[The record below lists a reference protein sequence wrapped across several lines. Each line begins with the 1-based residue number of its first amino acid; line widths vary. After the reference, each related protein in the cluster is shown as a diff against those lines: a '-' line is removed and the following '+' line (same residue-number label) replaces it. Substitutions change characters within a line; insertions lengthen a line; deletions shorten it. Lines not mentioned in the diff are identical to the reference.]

1 MNFTNKKSLG
11 NCNDTSCP
19 KSGIKIHK
27 TDNDYKYNP
36 FAANTNTNTNTKIS
50 LTQRQ
55 SSLEKPVNYHNTHL
69 NELDLDI
76 DHYSLE
82 DLFNLFNIPNYVL
95 DETTLKHAKQIVL
108 KMHPDKSRLDPKY
121 FLFFSKAYKQIYGIY
136 EFQNKSDKK
145 TYKNEDFFDEDNK
158 QLLDQMFATKKEL
171 KKADE
176 FNSWFNKNFEKNHL
190 QNDDERNGYGDWLK
204 SNQGTYVFNG
214 TVSKN
219 NMNEIFEA
227 RKKEIQTITVYKGV
241 RDIDANNLG
250 ASSLAGHTDNYTGGQ
265 GSLGFTDLRQAYVE
279 SVIPVTQEDYDKMPK
294 FRNMSEYKNY
304 RDNHSDVQPLS
315 KEESEQILYR
325 NQRQMDLE
333 STALAYKHAQRAE
346 KIKQNQSSFW
356 GELRQI
362 TR

>member
-11 NCNDTSCP
+11 NCNTTTCP
-19 KSGIKIHK
+19 KVGIKIHSS
-27 TDNDYKYNP
+27 DNDYKDDPFSSNLNINP
-36 FAANTNTNTNTKIS
+36 AKK
-50 LTQRQ
+50 Q

-69 NELDLDI
+69 NQLDLDI

-82 DLFNLFNIPNYVL
+82 DLFNLFNISNYVL
-95 DETTLKHAKQIVL
+95 DETSLKQAKQIVL

-145 TYKNEDFFDEDNK
+145 TYKNEEYFDEENK
-158 QLLDQMFATKKEL
+158 QLLDQMFDSKKNL
-171 KKADE
+171 KNPAD
-176 FNSWFNKNFEKNHL
+176 FNSWFNQNFEKSNFK
-190 QNDDERNGYGDWLK
+190 NDDETNGYGDWLK
-204 SNQGTYVFNG
+204 SNEGTYTFNG

-219 NMNEIFEA
+219 NMNEIFET
-227 RKKEIQTITVYKGV
+227 RKKEIQSLTVYKGV

-250 ASSLAGHTDNYTGGQ
+250 ASSLSGHTDNYTGGQ

-279 SVIPVTQEDYDKMPK
+279 SVIPITQEDYEKMPK
-294 FRNMSEYKNY
+294 FRNMSEYKSH

-315 KEESEQILYR
+315 KEESEKILHR

-333 STALAYKHAQRAE
+333 STALAYKHAKQAE
-346 KIKQNQSSFW
+346 KIKQQQSSFW
-356 GELRQI
+356 GEMRQL